1 VIARSDSV
9 SGKDIEFSIVMPCLN
24 EAETVDTCV
33 RKARTYLHRA
43 GISGEVIVADNGSTD
58 GSQALAE
65 AAGARVVEIE
75 DKGYGNA
82 LLGGFRAA
90 RGTYI
95 IMGDADD
102 SYDFSNLDNFVIQL
116 RAGHDLVMG
125 NRFRG
130 GIRRGAMPWLHRYLG
145 NPVLSGVGKLFFA
158 APVGDF
164 HCGLRGFRRERLLSL
179 DLLTTGME
187 FASEI
192 VVKCCLAKYSITEV
206 PTTLDPDGRSRR
218 PHLRSWRDGWRHLR
232 FLLIYSPRWLFL
244 LPGFVALI
252 IGLVGAAALLVSPI
266 TVGTVTF
273 DVGTMVYFCALAII
287 GYQSILFAIL
297 TKVYGESEGFLPA
310 GELFGRIRKHLSVE
324 GGIILG
330 AALFGLGIL
339 IAVLSIFRWGSVGF
353 GQLDASQVLRTIMP
367 AVVGLVLGYQTLLS
381 SMFIGILGVRTRRR
395 DESAVTPQHQET
407 SSLLA

>member
-1 VIARSDSV
+1 MN
-9 SGKDIEFSIVMPCLN
+9 GKDIEFSIVMPCLN
-24 EAETVDTCV
+24 EAETVGTCV
-33 RKARTYLHRA
+33 GKAKTYLDRA
-43 GISGEVIVADNGSTD
+43 GISGEVVVADNGSTD
-58 GSQALAE
+58 GSRALAE
-65 AAGARVVEIE
+65 AAGARVVDVE

-90 RGTYI
+90 RGTYV

-130 GIRRGAMPWLHRYLG
+130 GIRPGAMPWLHKYLG
-145 NPVLSGVGKLFFA
+145 NPVLSGVGKLFFS

-164 HCGLRGFRRERLLSL
+164 HCGLRGFRRERLLAL
-179 DLLTTGME
+179 NLRTTGME

-192 VVKCCLAKYSITEV
+192 VVKCCLANYSITEV
-206 PTTLDPDGRSRR
+206 PTTLDPDGRSRP

-252 IGLVGAAALLVSPI
+252 IGLVGASVLAVSP
-266 TVGTVTF
+266 VRLGSVTF

-310 GELFGRIRKHLSVE
+310 GQLFGRIRKYLSVE
-324 GGIILG
+324 AGIVLG
-330 AALFGLGIL
+330 AALFILGIL

-367 AVVGLVLGYQTLLS
+367 AVMGLVLGYQTVLG
-381 SMFIGILGVRTRRR
+381 SMFIGILGVRTRRG
-395 DESAVTPQHQET
+395 DESSVTSEHQET
-407 SSLLA
+407 STLLA